1 MAGWFSP
8 QGKEV
13 LTKFKPFYIWEGGK
27 LVIPMDLRVGYSYDS
42 HKELILVDKKGRMIF
57 TSRYGGFQ
65 KDWNPNLPLGLPTE
79 FVIRKCLR
87 VIVPMKG
94 CTWCL
99 SNKYIL

>member
-42 HKELILVDKKGRMIF
+42 HKELIPAGQERQNDIHLKVWRISKGLEPQPSPW
-57 TSRYGGFQ
+57 TSY
-65 KDWNPNLPLGLPTE
+65 
-79 FVIRKCLR
+79 R
-87 VIVPMKG
+87 V
-94 CTWCL
+94 C
-99 SNKYIL
+99 Y